1 MKHANPQLHCCA
13 RLWQFQLEQCFP
25 MWSSAGIYP
34 VSGRQDGQTWKQLV
48 VTASKIPAGRP
59 DIGTIAM
66 DENRKQLWNSGI
78 QHTRLNL
85 HHSLSKT
92 AAIVASCLRLH
103 DLTNPAG
110 KQKVQLDF
118 QLCYAEY
125 RASCWVLVP
134 GHQFWK
140 IQHTTLL
147 LELVYFFWF
156 EERQLARGAKM
167 LAKVMF
173 TCIFVAGSLSSIRQ

>member
-1 MKHANPQLHCCA
+1 
-13 RLWQFQLEQCFP
+13 
-25 MWSSAGIYP
+25 MWTSAGIYP

-59 DIGTIAM
+59 NTGSIVTE
-66 DENRKQLWNSGI
+66 ENRKQLWNSGI
-78 QHTRLNL
+78 QHVRLNS

-92 AAIVASCLRLH
+92 AVTVAGHLRLH
-103 DLTNPAG
+103 DLASPAG

-125 RASCWVLVP
+125 RASCWVVLP
-134 GHQFWK
+134 GQQFYK
-140 IQHTTLL
+140 IQHTALL

-173 TCIFVAGSLSSIRQ
+173 TCILVAGSQSSIRQ

>member
-1 MKHANPQLHCCA
+1 
-13 RLWQFQLEQCFP
+13 
-25 MWSSAGIYP
+25 MWTSAGIYP

-59 DIGTIAM
+59 DTGTIVM
-66 DENRKQLWNSGI
+66 EKNRKQLWNSGI
-78 QHTRLNL
+78 QHTRLNSS

-92 AAIVASCLRLH
+92 AATAAGYLRLH
-103 DLTNPAG
+103 DLTSPAG

-125 RASCWVLVP
+125 RASCWVLLP
-134 GHQFWK
+134 GQQFWK
-140 IQHTTLL
+140 IQHTALL
-147 LELVYFFWF
+147 LELVYFLWF

-173 TCIFVAGSLSSIRQ
+173 TCIFVTGSQSSIRKSVAQA